1 MSYAVAKL
9 KDLVIPNGTSVS
21 NILLAR
27 EAYEDA
33 IRMLVTG
40 EAVADGAITYTLDVT
55 DDAEPTAGG
64 VWRTLQI
71 LNGAALADFPL
82 PNANTKTCAL
92 PIEALAS
99 TGMRAHSSAPV
110 TADRT
115 FGSAKQYLIV

>member
-27 EAYEDA
+27 EVYEDA

-40 EAVADGAITYTLDVT
+40 EAVADGVITYTLDVT
-55 DDAEPTAGG
+55 DDSEPTAGG

-71 LNGAALADFPL
+71 LNGAVLADFPL
-82 PNANTKTCAL
+82 PNVNTKTCGL

-99 TGMRAHSSAPV
+99 TGMRVHSSAPV

-115 FGSAKQYLIV
+115 FGAAKQYLIV